1 MKTSMLILAGLLSVT
16 VAFAGGRN
24 YQQTMGKTLGEF
36 AQAQTVEDFRNAGNK
51 FMMIA
56 NAEPGEWLP
65 LYYHAHSY
73 IMMSFVERANPEKR
87 DDYLDEAAISVKKM
101 VELAPDQSEVFVMQ
115 GLLYSARLMIDPMNR
130 GQQYSAM
137 SAQSIGRAL
146 GIESDNP
153 RARYMQIANEMG
165 TAQFFGSD
173 ISASCEKAQ
182 QLFDVWDDYEVK
194 SPLHPQ
200 WGKQQVSGVLRQ
212 CAGSN

>member
-1 MKTSMLILAGLLSVT
+1 MKTSMLILAGLISVT

-24 YQQTMGKTLGEF
+24 YQQIMGKTLGEF

-101 VELAPDQSEVFVMQ
+101 VDLAPEESEVFVMQ

-173 ISASCEKAQ
+173 VTASCTKAQ
-182 QLFDVWDDYEVK
+182 KLFEDWDNYQAK
-194 SPLHPQ
+194 SAIHPR
-200 WGKQQVSGVLRQ
+200 WGKEQVAEVIKQ
-212 CAGSN
+212 CSSN

>member
-1 MKTSMLILAGLLSVT
+1 MKTSMLILAGLISVT

-24 YQQTMGKTLGEF
+24 YQQIMGKTLGEF
-36 AQAQTVEDFRNAGNK
+36 AQAQTVEDFRNAGSK

-56 NAEPGEWLP
+56 NAEPEEWLP
-65 LYYHAHSY
+65 LYYHAHCY

-87 DDYLDEAAISVKKM
+87 DDYLDEAAISVEKL
-101 VELAPDQSEVFVMQ
+101 VRLAPEESEVFVMQ

-130 GQQYSAM
+130 GQQYSAL

-146 GIESDNP
+146 GIEPENP

-173 ISASCEKAQ
+173 ISSSCAKAQ
-182 QLFDVWDDYEVK
+182 KLFEDWDNYQAR
-194 SPLHPQ
+194 SAIHPR
-200 WGKQQVSGVLRQ
+200 WGKEQVADALQQ
-212 CAGSN
+212 CAGTN